1 MSGDARGGPPA
12 APPPPRASPEL
23 SEQLSEQEV
32 KDRLTRLS
40 RRGFA
45 GAGVAGIMAL
55 LGGRWLQRWAFQEDD
70 LAWPLRRALQANEAI
85 SRGLFS
91 PEHLAPIFPLAA
103 VGTMRVNGMAG
114 LEGDDFQPGEWRLEL
129 QGLAEGPTSLDLAAL
144 QAMRRTEMITEF
156 KCIEGWSTVAQWA
169 GVSLADVARAHPPT
183 TRSGRPF
190 DPDRPEDAPPYV
202 SLTTPDR
209 GYFVGLDTASALHP
223 QTLLAWELNG
233 APLTSAH
240 GAPLRLVVPVKYGI
254 KCIKRIGMLAWSA
267 ERPADFW
274 AARGYDWYAGL

>member
-1 MSGDARGGPPA
+1 
-12 APPPPRASPEL
+12 
-23 SEQLSEQEV
+23 
-32 KDRLTRLS
+32 
-40 RRGFA
+40 
-45 GAGVAGIMAL
+45 
-55 LGGRWLQRWAFQEDD
+55 
-70 LAWPLRRALQANEAI
+70 
-85 SRGLFS
+85 
-91 PEHLAPIFPLAA
+91 
-103 VGTMRVNGMAG
+103 
-114 LEGDDFQPGEWRLEL
+114 
-129 QGLAEGPTSLDLAAL
+129 
-144 QAMRRTEMITEF
+144 
-156 KCIEGWSTVAQWA
+156 
-169 GVSLADVARAHPPT
+169 
-183 TRSGRPF
+183 
-190 DPDRPEDAPPYV
+190 V